1 MKSLFQRSL
10 FYHIKQAQQINS
22 RRLIW
27 TGRELLRD
35 TDPEMYEL
43 IQKEKNRQKSG
54 LEMIASEN
62 FTSRSVLQALGSCL
76 TNKYSEGYPGVRY
89 YGGNEYIDEIET
101 LTQKRALEAFDL
113 NSNEWGVNVQALSGV
128 PANFAVYTALLEP
141 HGRFMGLDLP
151 DGGHLSHGYATLTK
165 KISSTSAFF
174 EAMPY
179 KVDPKTGL
187 IDYESL
193 SKTSKLFRPKIIVAG
208 TSCYSRNLEYDKF
221 RSICDD
227 IGAILVA
234 DMAHVSGLVAANVV
248 ANPFQYSDIVTT
260 TTHKSLRG
268 PRAALIFF
276 RRGIKK
282 KQTTKKGIK
291 EEQVET
297 YDYERKINE
306 AVFPGLQGGP
316 HNNTIAAIGVAL
328 KEVASNDFK
337 LYAKQVISNAK
348 QLVKTLQEK
357 GYTFVAGGTDTH
369 LALLDL
375 RPLGLDGAKGEKV
388 LESVSIAVNKN
399 TCPGD
404 KSALKPSGIRLG
416 TPALTTR
423 GFRENDIIEV
433 ANYIDQAIK
442 LAVEINKSKDDK
454 KSSQVTLKDFKEN
467 MKRNEHLTNI
477 QNLKHSIELFAEK
490 YPMPGYDEI

>member
-1 MKSLFQRSL
+1 MKSLLQRSL
-10 FYHIKQAQQINS
+10 FYSIKQAQQINS

-27 TGRELLRD
+27 TGRESLRD
-35 TDPEMYEL
+35 NDPEMYGL
-43 IQKEKNRQKSG
+43 IKKEKNRQKCG

-62 FTSRSVLQALGSCL
+62 FTSLSVLQTLGSCL

-89 YGGNEYIDEIET
+89 YGGNEFIDEIES
-101 LTQKRALEAFDL
+101 LTQKRALEAFCL
-113 NSNEWGVNVQALSGV
+113 NSNEWGVNVQSLSGA

-141 HGRFMGLDLP
+141 HGRLMGLDLP

-165 KISSTSAFF
+165 KISSTSVFF
-174 EAMPY
+174 ETMPY
-179 KVDPKTGL
+179 KVDPKSGL

-208 TSCYSRNLEYDKF
+208 ISCYSRNLEYDKF

-248 ANPFQYSDIVTT
+248 ANPFEYSDIVTT

-282 KQTTKKGIK
+282 KQTTKKGTK

-306 AVFPGLQGGP
+306 AIFPGLQGGP

-328 KEVASNDFK
+328 KEVASDDFK
-337 LYAKQVISNAK
+337 IYAKQVISNAK
-348 QLVKTLQEK
+348 QLVKTLQGK
-357 GYTFVAGGTDTH
+357 GYTFVSGGTDTH

-375 RPLGLDGAKGEKV
+375 RPLGLDGAKAEKV
-388 LESVSIAVNKN
+388 LEAVSIAVNKN

-442 LAVEINKSKDDK
+442 LAVEINKSNNDK

-467 MKRNEHLTNI
+467 MKRNEHLKNI